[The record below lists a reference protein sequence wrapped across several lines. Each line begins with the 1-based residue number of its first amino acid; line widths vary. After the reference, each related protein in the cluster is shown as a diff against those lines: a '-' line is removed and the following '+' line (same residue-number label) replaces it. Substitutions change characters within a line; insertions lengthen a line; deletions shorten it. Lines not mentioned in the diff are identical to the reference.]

1 MLRVINA
8 YCTIQIHGGIRVLNR
23 SEMINSLTHWL
34 LVKYYC
40 LFPNQLLGQLLR
52 IARVNSL
59 PIATHTIT
67 HTTQVYRYPGT
78 LPTVNDKLTARREPM
93 AQPRDRPWSRTVSIN
108 WSNPRAP
115 GPARASLLKDSPTRS
130 LAPDVCSG
138 QFANWP
144 ITTQCVSRN
153 VRHVAISA
161 GIIGRECHICI
172 IGTNGNGWTM
182 PFPYCSRFWT
192 AQYHLTS
199 QYELGN
205 DIWPRRRKHPTVLIK
220 RRQPLLTR
228 IQHIPL

>member
-1 MLRVINA
+1 MGDCQRRTLWQSR
-8 YCTIQIHGGIRVLNR
+8 
-23 SEMINSLTHWL
+23 
-34 LVKYYC
+34 
-40 LFPNQLLGQLLR
+40 PD
-52 IARVNSL
+52 
-59 PIATHTIT
+59 HTDT
-67 HTTQVYRYPGT
+67 DTGTPVPQTTPQPGT
-78 LPTVNDKLTARREPM
+78 TPI
-93 AQPRDRPWSRTVSIN
+93 QPLSITDHHPA
-108 WSNPRAP
+108 PR
-115 GPARASLLKDSPTRS
+115 PARAGLLKDSPTRS